1 MEKENIS
8 NETAEELEA
17 EDKLLAEVKEDDI
30 REEVISDY
38 GFVEEDDKEKID
50 KLVTKEVHH
59 RKKLIVTIGQKRKYR
74 DELGKAKTP
83 KVDESKSKDD
93 DKNLNKKDIAKAI
106 KEGIEE
112 GKLEDME
119 YPDDLKKAIK
129 NTAKV
134 NEISVKSALS
144 DPYIIAKI
152 EAWKKKVEAEESALN
167 RTNKGGKKSN
177 ADPMMPPDVDMNT
190 KEGVAEYDEWKKAAI
205 AQEIKDRKS

>member
-50 KLVTKEVHH
+50 KLVTKEVDH

-74 DELGKAKTP
+74 DELVKAKTP
-83 KVDESKSKDD
+83 KVDESKSKED

-119 YPDDLKKAIK
+119 YPDDLKKVSK
-129 NTAKV
+129 NVAKI
-134 NEISVKSALS
+134 NSISVKSATS
-144 DPYIIAKI
+144 DPYVKAKI
-152 EAWKKKVEAEESALN
+152 EAWKTKKEAEESSLN

-177 ADPMMPPDVDMNT
+177 SDPMMPPDVDMST
-190 KEGVAEYDEWKKAAI
+190 KEGVAEYDKWKADAI
-205 AQEIKDRKS
+205 KQEKKDRA